1 MATAGRVNSRWFRAP
16 ATILPIISYIYDPLT
31 KDRRVA
37 TFRVNDVSTLRM
49 VNTGGTA
56 GGEPA
61 RSGIAVILAWPTR
74 PPYSTGGGIAG
85 GPHPLPSTYTQTLRS
100 ESAAAR
106 RTSGIGVDRM
116 YRGSGVRGPT
126 SLVDP
131 KAT

>member
-1 MATAGRVNSRWFRAP
+1 MSE
-16 ATILPIISYIYDPLT
+16 ISTSYGPLT

-37 TFRVNDVSTLRM
+37 TFRVNDVSTPRM

-61 RSGIAVILAWPTR
+61 RSGIAVILARPTR

-85 GPHPLPSTYTQTLRS
+85 GPHPLPSTYTQTPRS

-106 RTSGIGVDRM
+106 RTSGIGEERM
-116 YRGSGVRGPT
+116 YPGVGKLGLT

-131 KAT
+131 QPTSRRPVNCPWDVVKK